1 MTGLEY
7 GLFDCDTHC
16 YETRDSFTRY
26 LPEQW
31 QQHAIAPV
39 RLHDGTERILAAD
52 RIAVFNSEQ
61 GLGFDLAYRPGS
73 LKEMLRQ
80 MASGNPDETY
90 HPEPMRPEYLDREAG
105 LKRQRG
111 QAVRHRLTRRRAGT
125 PPRNALSA
133 GIACAFT
140 TIPAD
145 RFGPSVGPL
154 VFPAGT

>member
-26 LPEQW
+26 LPDKW
-31 QQHAIAPV
+31 RPYAIAPV

-90 HPEPMRPEYLDREAG
+90 QPEPMRPEYLERAP
-105 LKRQRG
+105 
-111 QAVRHRLTRRRAGT
+111 RLEIMAKQGVEKC
-125 PPRNALSA
+125 L
-133 GIACAFT
+133 
-140 TIPAD
+140 
-145 RFGPSVGPL
+145 L
-154 VFPAGT
+154 YPAGMALCAEHYCDDTEALYAN

>member
-1 MTGLEY
+1 MEY

-26 LPEQW
+26 LSAVSTVCLPDEY
-31 QQHAIAPV
+31 
-39 RLHDGTERILAAD
+39 RRILAAD

-90 HPEPMRPEYLDREAG
+90 QPEPMRPEYLDREAR
-105 LKRQRG
+105 LKLMEAQGVER
-111 QAVRHRLTRRRAGT
+111 AV
-125 PPRNALSA
+125 
-133 GIACAFT
+133 
-140 TIPAD
+140 
-145 RFGPSVGPL
+145 
-154 VFPAGT
+154 VFPSAMACPWRTT